1 VRKAS
6 KQVAGTEIAAG
17 VGAAGALLAM
27 IFLLGM
33 PLWLGI
39 FLAALVY
46 AGARLLAHQTSR
58 ELPEGATEAE
68 MLRQIDQLCQAVP
81 NPRVRSKIAAIRDQ
95 AGLLRAFL
103 EQHPDKDEAWSGILR
118 ECLES
123 TLRISRR
130 YVELSRFF
138 EDPTRQSVTQVEEL
152 LGQVST
158 TFANLRT
165 RLVDEGAADLS
176 AETEVFRSTLQALN
190 EVNVLNR
197 PGGRS

>member
-1 VRKAS
+1 VRKAG
-6 KQVAGTEIAAG
+6 KQVAGTEVAAG
-17 VGAAGALLAM
+17 VIAAGALLAM
-27 IFLLGM
+27 IFALGM
-33 PLWLGI
+33 PLWLGV

-46 AGARLLAHQTSR
+46 AGVRLLAHHTSR
-58 ELPEGATEAE
+58 ELPEAATEPE
-68 MLRQIDQLCQAVP
+68 LLGQIDQLCRAVA
-81 NPRVRSKIAAIRDQ
+81 NPRVRSKIAAIREQ
-95 AGLLRAFL
+95 AGTLRAFL
-103 EQHPDKDEAWSGILR
+103 EQHPEKAEAWNGILR
-118 ECLES
+118 DCLES
-123 TLRISRR
+123 TLRITRR

-138 EDPTRQSVTQVEEL
+138 DDPSRQSVAQVEDL

-197 PGGRS
+197 PGGNS